1 MISQKPQHTFSIA
14 VIFTISPQFNTIQIF
29 FSSDFQ
35 IVVLLRL
42 ERQVSGTL
50 RIVFFELN

>member
-1 MISQKPQHTFSIA
+1 MISQKHQHTFSIA